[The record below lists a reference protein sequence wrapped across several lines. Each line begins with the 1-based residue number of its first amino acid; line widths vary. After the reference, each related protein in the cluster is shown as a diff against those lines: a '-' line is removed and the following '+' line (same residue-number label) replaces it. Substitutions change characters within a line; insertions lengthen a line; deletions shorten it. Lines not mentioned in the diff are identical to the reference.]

1 MKKWGNE
8 IPEKE
13 KLQAIFDRFDVD
25 KDGKISF
32 NDLQKSMGKVLHP
45 KCDEY
50 FRQDTKETV

>member
-1 MKKWGNE
+1 MKKWGIE

-32 NDLQKSMGKVLHP
+32 NDL
-45 KCDEY
+45 
-50 FRQDTKETV
+50 